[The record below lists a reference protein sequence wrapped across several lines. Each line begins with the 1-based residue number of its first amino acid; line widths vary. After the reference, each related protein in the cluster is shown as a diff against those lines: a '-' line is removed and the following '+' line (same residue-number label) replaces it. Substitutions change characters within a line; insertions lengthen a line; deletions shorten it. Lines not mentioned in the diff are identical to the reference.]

1 MHTIILVKPVLL
13 VKKFSRKKISSFCA
27 RRKFFNNNFFAN
39 YSSKDVPFF
48 RVCMS
53 LTQVS
58 MAVRLCD
65 GALVVVDAV
74 EGVCPQT
81 QAVLQQA
88 WVEGIKPCLV
98 LNKVDRLITELKY
111 SPTEAYYHLQQ
122 ILEQVRVTFSG
133 WNGNGNYMCVYK
145 CPLF

>member
-1 MHTIILVKPVLL
+1 MRSHFSVYCLCLL
-13 VKKFSRKKISSFCA
+13 
-27 RRKFFNNNFFAN
+27 
-39 YSSKDVPFF
+39 
-48 RVCMS
+48 
-53 LTQVS
+53 LQVS

-98 LNKVDRLITELKY
+98 LNKIDRLITELKY

-122 ILEQVRVTFSG
+122 ILEQVRGTF
-133 WNGNGNYMCVYK
+133 
-145 CPLF
+145 P

>member
-1 MHTIILVKPVLL
+1 
-13 VKKFSRKKISSFCA
+13 
-27 RRKFFNNNFFAN
+27 
-39 YSSKDVPFF
+39 
-48 RVCMS
+48 
-53 LTQVS
+53 

-88 WVEGIKPCLV
+88 WTEGIKPCLV

-122 ILEQVRVTFSG
+122 ILEQVSVTFPCR
-133 WNGNGNYMCVYK
+133 NGNEITHVCVNES
-145 CPLF
+145 

>member
-1 MHTIILVKPVLL
+1 
-13 VKKFSRKKISSFCA
+13 
-27 RRKFFNNNFFAN
+27 
-39 YSSKDVPFF
+39 
-48 RVCMS
+48 
-53 LTQVS
+53 

-98 LNKVDRLITELKY
+98 LNKIDRLVTELKY

-122 ILEQVRVTFSG
+122 ILEQVRGTFPF
-133 WNGNGNYMCVYK
+133 WNGELKSVVCMQIYAMFGFERLSFMHAGQCSDWF
-145 CPLF
+145 PIHI